1 MEKSKYQNEVLLMDR
16 IKELWE
22 KVYGK
27 DNYEKL
33 DKMLKMLQDK
43 KNKNTYKQ
51 KDKNWLN
58 KGIIYSVYVD
68 HFARDINGMKEKIPY
83 LKKLGVK
90 TIWLLPILESP
101 MQDQGFDIS
110 DYYKVRSDLG
120 TNEEF
125 YELINLIHD
134 NGMKIIFD
142 VAINHTSVEHEY
154 FRKSRSSKNNPYR
167 NWYIWNKDNK
177 KYNSTRILFKGMMNS
192 NWEYD
197 DKTGEYYFHRFYEI
211 QPDLNYKNPDV
222 LIEMINVLS
231 FWKIKGIDGFRMDAA
246 PFLWKEEGT
255 NSENLGKTHLIL
267 KIFRESLDY
276 IEEGTALIAEA
287 NQPPKDVVEYFGK
300 GDECHAAYHF
310 PLMPKVFLSIAESNP
325 EYIIQA
331 LSEKNTPKIPEN
343 CQWLVFLR
351 CHDELTL
358 EFVTEEE
365 RKKMLK
371 NYLHDKRWI
380 FREGEGISGRLINLF
395 QKDIRKILL
404 AYSTMFSIRGTF
416 INYFG
421 DEIGMENNNDYF
433 KRMKDIT
440 GYSDSRYFNRGP
452 FDWELL
458 NEIKNDEKKDNKKL
472 FEKIS
477 EMIEIKNKNEEL
489 FNQETQLIIENN
501 VLISKRTLN
510 GKKLVI
516 YNNFEDKSKNIDN
529 TYLEPFGYEWIIK
542 ED

>member
-1 MEKSKYQNEVLLMDR
+1 MDR
-16 IKELWE
+16 IKSLWE

-27 DNYEKL
+27 DKSEKL
-33 DKMLKMLQDK
+33 DKLLKMLQDK
-43 KNKNTYKQ
+43 KSKNTYKQ
-51 KDKNWLN
+51 KDKNWLS

-68 HFARDINGMKEKIPY
+68 HFARNINGMKEKIPY
-83 LKKLGVK
+83 LKDLGVK

-125 YELINLIHD
+125 YELIDLIHD

-142 VAINHTSVEHEY
+142 VAINHTSIEHEY
-154 FRKSRSSKNNPYR
+154 FKKSRSSKESPYR
-167 NWYIWNKDNK
+167 DWYIWNKDNK
-177 KYNSTRILFKGMMNS
+177 KYGSTRILFKGIMDS

-231 FWKIKGIDGFRMDAA
+231 YWKIKGIDGFRMDAA

-255 NSENLGKTHLIL
+255 NSENLEKTHLIL

-276 IEEGTALIAEA
+276 IYEGTALIAEA
-287 NQPPKDVVEYFGK
+287 NQPPKEVVEYFGN

-310 PLMPKVFLSIAESNP
+310 PLMPKVFLSIAEKNP

-343 CQWLVFLR
+343 CHWLVFLR

-365 RKKMLK
+365 RKKMLDH
-371 NYLHDKRWI
+371 YLHDKRWI
-380 FREGEGISGRLINLF
+380 FREGEGISGRLMNLF

-404 AYSTMFSIRGTF
+404 SYSTMFSVRGTF

-421 DEIGMENNNDYF
+421 DEIGMGNNDDYF
-433 KRMKDIT
+433 KRMKEIT

-458 NEIKNDEKKDNKKL
+458 KEIKNKDKEDNKQL
-472 FEKIS
+472 FEKIK

-489 FNQETQLIIENN
+489 FNQESQLIIEKN
-501 VLISKRTLN
+501 VLISKRVLN
-510 GKKLVI
+510 GKKLII
-516 YNNFEDKSKNIDN
+516 YNNFEDESKNIDN
-529 TYLEPFGYEWIIK
+529 TYLEPFGYEWVIK

>member
-1 MEKSKYQNEVLLMDR
+1 MDR

-27 DNYEKL
+27 DNDDKL
-33 DKMLKMLQDK
+33 DKLLKMLQDK
-43 KNKNTYKQ
+43 KSKNTYKQ

-58 KGIIYSVYVD
+58 KGIIYSVYLD

-120 TNEEF
+120 TNEDF

-154 FRKSRSSKNNPYR
+154 FQKSRSSKNNPYR

-380 FREGEGISGRLINLF
+380 FREGEGISGRLMNLF

-404 AYSTMFSIRGTF
+404 AYSTMFSIKGTF

-421 DEIGMENNNDYF
+421 DEIGMENNDDYF